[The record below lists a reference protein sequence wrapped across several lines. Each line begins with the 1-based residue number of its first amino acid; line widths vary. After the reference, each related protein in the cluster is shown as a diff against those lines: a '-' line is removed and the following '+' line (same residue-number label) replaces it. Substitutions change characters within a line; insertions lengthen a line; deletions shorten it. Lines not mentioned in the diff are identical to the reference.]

1 MFDTKNEA
9 VRRVL
14 AEAPTI
20 GESLCPSCE
29 EHFAEVRGLL
39 DAYGVEYVLV
49 PTLVRGLD
57 YYTRTVFEFVNE
69 GLDAAQ
75 ASICA
80 GGRYDYLI
88 EEIGG
93 TPTPGVGWA
102 AGVERMAVVEH
113 GRRRSGAGI
122 DLFVVFEE
130 RSRRL
135 EILPV
140 ARRCANAGCAPTRTT
155 PAARS
160 RAS

>member
-1 MFDTKNEA
+1 M
-9 VRRVL
+9 
-14 AEAPTI
+14 
-20 GESLCPSCE
+20 
-29 EHFAEVRGLL
+29 RGFL
-39 DAYGVEYVLV
+39 DAYGVAYELV

-93 TPTPGVGWA
+93 PPTPGVGWA
-102 AGVERMAVVEH
+102 AGVERMAMSSSAEAEP
-113 GRRRSGAGI
+113 RPL
-122 DLFVVFEE
+122 DLFVAFAD
-130 RSRRL
+130 RSRR
-135 EILPV
+135 
-140 ARRCANAGCAPTRTT
+140 RRDPPLAGGGPGAGACAATRTT
-155 PAARS
+155 QGARS